1 MNEFE
6 NNNGFHNEN
15 LENNQINEV
24 SSNEAGN
31 SNAYDGG
38 VAVDVTPVEET
49 AVHEQRESHRYSY
62 KEQGTGGRS
71 ERYNNDIDHHRD
83 SYNNSY
89 ADAENTYSNS
99 YNNSYADTENN
110 NSNSYNSSYNEEENR
125 YNNSYSNN
133 YSNNNGNY
141 YSNIPPEPDKRR
153 RQKKNG
159 KGNENRN
166 GMGKKVAKLV
176 ASAAV
181 FGLVAGACFVGVS
194 VAKDKLYPSVADK
207 IETTSGTTS
216 AKSNTSS
223 SGSSSSQNVATV
235 VNEVMPSVV
244 SITSTIQSSSYYGF
258 GTQESEGAGS
268 GFIIAK
274 TKDALMIATNNHVVS
289 DATSLTVGFVD
300 DTTAKATV
308 VGTDSSADLA
318 VISVKLTDI
327 KDSTASKI
335 KVATLGSS
343 DDLKVGEEVV
353 AIGNALGYGQ
363 SVTTG
368 VVSAKNREVSLTDGT
383 MNLLQTDAA
392 INPGNSGG
400 VLINMDGQVV
410 GINNAKLEDTSV
422 EGMGYAIPITTAKT
436 ILTDLMNASS
446 VSTKDAAFLGVVG
459 RDINESYSSA
469 LGIPS
474 GIYVSQ
480 VVSGS
485 PAEKAGISAG
495 DVITKFEGNN
505 VSTMSGLKE
514 KLAIKKANT
523 KVKITFKRSDQS
535 GTYKE
540 KTVTV
545 TLGKKS
551 DFKDVTTDSSNDNS
565 NSDSDSNNNSNNG
578 NSNGNS
584 SNGNSNGNSGNSNG
598 NSGNYGYGYG
608 YGNGNSGNSSDGYTN
623 PYEYFF
629 GNNY

>member
-6 NNNGFHNEN
+6 NGFHNEN
-15 LENNQINEV
+15 LENNRINNQE
-24 SSNEAGN
+24 NN
-31 SNAYDGG
+31 SQQ
-38 VAVDVTPVEET
+38 VAIDVTPIEESVT
-49 AVHEQRESHRYSY
+49 QENTESHRYSY
-62 KEQGTGGRS
+62 REQGTGG
-71 ERYNNDIDHHRD
+71 
-83 SYNNSY
+83 
-89 ADAENTYSNS
+89 
-99 YNNSYADTENN
+99 
-110 NSNSYNSSYNEEENR
+110 SSYQYDNGNNCNDT
-125 YNNSYSNN
+125 YNNSYSSHGWRDESTYNN
-133 YSNNNGNY
+133 ENY
-141 YSNIPPEPDKRR
+141 YGNIPPEPDKRR
-153 RQKKNG
+153 RQRKNG
-159 KGNENRN
+159 SKNNKN
-166 GMGKKVAKLV
+166 GMGKKAAKLV

-194 VAKDKLYPSVADK
+194 VAKDKLYLSTADR

-216 AKSNTSS
+216 AKSETSS
-223 SGSSSSQNVATV
+223 SGSSSSSSNVASV

-244 SITSTIQSSSYYGF
+244 SITSTIQSSNYYGF

-268 GFIIAK
+268 GFIVAK
-274 TKDALMIATNNHVVS
+274 TKDNLMIATNNHVVS

-318 VISVKLTDI
+318 VISVKIKDI

-514 KLAIKKANT
+514 KLALKKANT
-523 KVKITFKRSDQS
+523 KVKITFKRANQS
-535 GTYKE
+535 GTYEE

-551 DFKDVTTDSSNDNS
+551 DFSDVTTDNSSDSSN
-565 NSDSDSNNNSNNG
+565 DSNNNSNNG
-578 NSNGNS
+578 NNNE
-584 SNGNSNGNSGNSNG
+584 NSNGNSGNSNG
-598 NSGNYGYGYG
+598 NSGDYG
-608 YGNGNSGNSSDGYTN
+608 YGNGNFGNDNGNGYIN

>member
-6 NNNGFHNEN
+6 NGFHNEN
-15 LENNQINEV
+15 LENNRINNQE
-24 SSNEAGN
+24 NN
-31 SNAYDGG
+31 SQQ
-38 VAVDVTPVEET
+38 VAIDVTPIEESVT
-49 AVHEQRESHRYSY
+49 QENTESHRYSY
-62 KEQGTGGRS
+62 REQGTGG
-71 ERYNNDIDHHRD
+71 
-83 SYNNSY
+83 
-89 ADAENTYSNS
+89 
-99 YNNSYADTENN
+99 
-110 NSNSYNSSYNEEENR
+110 SSYQYDNGNNCNDT
-125 YNNSYSNN
+125 YNNSYSSHGWRDESTYNN
-133 YSNNNGNY
+133 ENY
-141 YSNIPPEPDKRR
+141 YGNIPPEPDKRR
-153 RQKKNG
+153 RQRKNG
-159 KGNENRN
+159 SKNNKN
-166 GMGKKVAKLV
+166 GMGKKAAKLV

-194 VAKDKLYPSVADK
+194 VAKDKLYPSTADR

-216 AKSNTSS
+216 AKSETSS
-223 SGSSSSQNVATV
+223 SGSSSSSSNVASV

-244 SITSTIQSSSYYGF
+244 SITSTIQSSNYYGF

-268 GFIIAK
+268 GFIVAK
-274 TKDALMIATNNHVVS
+274 TKDNLMIATNNHVVS
-289 DATSLTVGFVD
+289 DATSLTVGFAD

-308 VGTDSSADLA
+308 VGIDSSADLA
-318 VISVKLTDI
+318 VISVKIKDI

-514 KLAIKKANT
+514 KLALKKANT
-523 KVKITFKRSDQS
+523 KVKITFKRANQS
-535 GTYKE
+535 GTYEE

-551 DFKDVTTDSSNDNS
+551 DFSDVTTDNSSDSSN
-565 NSDSDSNNNSNNG
+565 DSNNNSNNG
-578 NSNGNS
+578 NN
-584 SNGNSNGNSGNSNG
+584 NGNSNGNSGNSNG
-598 NSGNYGYGYG
+598 NSGDYG
-608 YGNGNSGNSSDGYTN
+608 YGNGNFGNDNGNGYIN

>member
-6 NNNGFHNEN
+6 NGFHNEN
-15 LENNQINEV
+15 LENNRINNQE
-24 SSNEAGN
+24 NN
-31 SNAYDGG
+31 SQQ
-38 VAVDVTPVEET
+38 VAIDVTPIEESVT
-49 AVHEQRESHRYSY
+49 QENTESHRYSY
-62 KEQGTGGRS
+62 REQGTGGS
-71 ERYNNDIDHHRD
+71 
-83 SYNNSY
+83 SYQYDNG
-89 ADAENTYSNS
+89 
-99 YNNSYADTENN
+99 N
-110 NSNSYNSSYNEEENR
+110 NSNDT
-125 YNNSYSNN
+125 YNNSYSSQGWRDESTYNN
-133 YSNNNGNY
+133 ENY
-141 YSNIPPEPDKRR
+141 YGNIPPEPDKRR
-153 RQKKNG
+153 RQRKNG
-159 KGNENRN
+159 SKNNKN
-166 GMGKKVAKLV
+166 GMGKKAAKLV

-194 VAKDKLYPSVADK
+194 VAKDKLYPSTADR

-216 AKSNTSS
+216 AKSETSS
-223 SGSSSSQNVATV
+223 SGSSSSNSNVASV

-244 SITSTIQSSSYYGF
+244 SITSTIQSSNYYGF

-268 GFIIAK
+268 GFIVAK
-274 TKDALMIATNNHVVS
+274 TKDSLMIATNNHVVS

-318 VISVKLTDI
+318 VISVKIKNI

-514 KLAIKKANT
+514 KLALKKANT
-523 KVKITFKRSDQS
+523 KVKITFKRANQS
-535 GTYKE
+535 GTYEE

-551 DFKDVTTDSSNDNS
+551 DFSDVTTDNSSDSSN
-565 NSDSDSNNNSNNG
+565 DSNNNSNNG
-578 NSNGNS
+578 NN
-584 SNGNSNGNSGNSNG
+584 NGNSNGNSGNSNG
-598 NSGNYGYGYG
+598 NSGDYG
-608 YGNGNSGNSSDGYTN
+608 YGNGNSGNDNGNGYIN

>member
-6 NNNGFHNEN
+6 NGFHNEN
-15 LENNQINEV
+15 LENNRINNQE
-24 SSNEAGN
+24 NN
-31 SNAYDGG
+31 SQQ
-38 VAVDVTPVEET
+38 VAIDVTPIEESVT
-49 AVHEQRESHRYSY
+49 QENTESHRYSY
-62 KEQGTGGRS
+62 REQGTGGS
-71 ERYNNDIDHHRD
+71 
-83 SYNNSY
+83 SYQYDNG
-89 ADAENTYSNS
+89 
-99 YNNSYADTENN
+99 N
-110 NSNSYNSSYNEEENR
+110 NSNDT
-125 YNNSYSNN
+125 YNNSYSSQGWRDESTYNN
-133 YSNNNGNY
+133 ENY
-141 YSNIPPEPDKRR
+141 YGNIPPEPDKRR
-153 RQKKNG
+153 RQRKNG
-159 KGNENRN
+159 SKNNKN
-166 GMGKKVAKLV
+166 GMGKKAAKLV

-194 VAKDKLYPSVADK
+194 VAKDKLYPSTADR

-216 AKSNTSS
+216 AKSETSS
-223 SGSSSSQNVATV
+223 SGSSSSSSNVASV

-244 SITSTIQSSSYYGF
+244 SITSTIQSSNYYGF

-268 GFIIAK
+268 GFIVAK
-274 TKDALMIATNNHVVS
+274 TKDSLMIATNNHVVS

-318 VISVKLTDI
+318 VISVKLSDI

-514 KLAIKKANT
+514 KLALKKANT
-523 KVKITFKRSDQS
+523 KVKITFKRANQS
-535 GTYKE
+535 GTYEE

-551 DFKDVTTDSSNDNS
+551 DFSDVTTDNSSDSSN
-565 NSDSDSNNNSNNG
+565 DSNNNSNNG
-578 NSNGNS
+578 NN
-584 SNGNSNGNSGNSNG
+584 NGNSNGNSGNSNG
-598 NSGNYGYGYG
+598 NSGDYG
-608 YGNGNSGNSSDGYTN
+608 YGNGNFGNDNGNGYIN

>member
-6 NNNGFHNEN
+6 NGFHNEN
-15 LENNQINEV
+15 LENNRINNQE
-24 SSNEAGN
+24 NN
-31 SNAYDGG
+31 SQQ
-38 VAVDVTPVEET
+38 VAIDVTPIEESVT
-49 AVHEQRESHRYSY
+49 QENTESHRYSY
-62 KEQGTGGRS
+62 REQGTGG
-71 ERYNNDIDHHRD
+71 
-83 SYNNSY
+83 
-89 ADAENTYSNS
+89 
-99 YNNSYADTENN
+99 
-110 NSNSYNSSYNEEENR
+110 SSYQYDNGNNCNDT
-125 YNNSYSNN
+125 YNNSYSSHGWRDESTYNN
-133 YSNNNGNY
+133 ENY
-141 YSNIPPEPDKRR
+141 YGNIPPEPDKRR
-153 RQKKNG
+153 RQRKNG
-159 KGNENRN
+159 SKNNKN
-166 GMGKKVAKLV
+166 GMGKKAAKLV

-194 VAKDKLYPSVADK
+194 VAKDKLYPSTADR

-216 AKSNTSS
+216 AKSETSS
-223 SGSSSSQNVATV
+223 SGSSSSSSNVASV

-244 SITSTIQSSSYYGF
+244 SITSTIQSSNYYGF

-268 GFIIAK
+268 GFIVAK
-274 TKDALMIATNNHVVS
+274 TKDNLMIATNNHVVS

-318 VISVKLTDI
+318 VISVKIKDI

-400 VLINMDGQVV
+400 VLINTDGQVV

-436 ILTDLMNASS
+436 ILTDLMNAGS

-495 DVITKFEGNN
+495 DVIVKFEGNN

-523 KVKITFKRSDQS
+523 KVKITFKRANQS
-535 GTYKE
+535 GTYEE

-551 DFKDVTTDSSNDNS
+551 DFKNVTTDNS
-565 NSDSDSNNNSNNG
+565 SDSSESDDSSNNG

-584 SNGNSNGNSGNSNG
+584 NNGNNNGNSGNSNG
-598 NSGNYGYGYG
+598 NSGNGGYGYDN
-608 YGNGNSGNSSDGYTN
+608 GNGGNSSDGYMN
-623 PYEYFF
+623 PYDYFF

>member
-6 NNNGFHNEN
+6 NGFHNEN
-15 LENNQINEV
+15 LENNRINNQE
-24 SSNEAGN
+24 NN
-31 SNAYDGG
+31 SQQ
-38 VAVDVTPVEET
+38 VAIDVTPIEESVT
-49 AVHEQRESHRYSY
+49 QENTESHRYSY
-62 KEQGTGGRS
+62 REQGTGGS
-71 ERYNNDIDHHRD
+71 
-83 SYNNSY
+83 SYQYDNG
-89 ADAENTYSNS
+89 
-99 YNNSYADTENN
+99 N
-110 NSNSYNSSYNEEENR
+110 NSNDT
-125 YNNSYSNN
+125 YNNSYSSQGWRDESTYNN
-133 YSNNNGNY
+133 ENY
-141 YSNIPPEPDKRR
+141 YGNIPPEPDKRR
-153 RQKKNG
+153 RQRKNG
-159 KGNENRN
+159 SKNNKN
-166 GMGKKVAKLV
+166 GMGKKAAKLV

-194 VAKDKLYPSVADK
+194 VAKDKLYPSTADR

-216 AKSNTSS
+216 AKSETSS
-223 SGSSSSQNVATV
+223 SGSSSSNSNVASV

-244 SITSTIQSSSYYGF
+244 SITSTIQSSNYYGF

-268 GFIIAK
+268 GFIVAK
-274 TKDALMIATNNHVVS
+274 TKDSLMIATNNHVVS

-318 VISVKLTDI
+318 VISVKIKDI

-514 KLAIKKANT
+514 KLALKKANT
-523 KVKITFKRSDQS
+523 KVKITFKRANQS
-535 GTYKE
+535 GTYEE

-551 DFKDVTTDSSNDNS
+551 DFSDVTTDNSSDSSN
-565 NSDSDSNNNSNNG
+565 DSNNNSNNG
-578 NSNGNS
+578 NN
-584 SNGNSNGNSGNSNG
+584 NGNSNGNSGNSNG
-598 NSGNYGYGYG
+598 NSGDYD
-608 YGNGNSGNSSDGYTN
+608 YGNGNSGNDNGNGYIN

>member
-6 NNNGFHNEN
+6 NGFHNEN
-15 LENNQINEV
+15 LENNRINNQE
-24 SSNEAGN
+24 NN
-31 SNAYDGG
+31 SQQ
-38 VAVDVTPVEET
+38 VAIDVTPIEESVT
-49 AVHEQRESHRYSY
+49 QENTESHRYSY
-62 KEQGTGGRS
+62 REQGTGGS
-71 ERYNNDIDHHRD
+71 
-83 SYNNSY
+83 SYQYDNG
-89 ADAENTYSNS
+89 
-99 YNNSYADTENN
+99 N
-110 NSNSYNSSYNEEENR
+110 NSNDT
-125 YNNSYSNN
+125 YNNSYSSHGWRDESTYNN
-133 YSNNNGNY
+133 ENY
-141 YSNIPPEPDKRR
+141 YGNIPPEPDKRR
-153 RQKKNG
+153 RQRKNG
-159 KGNENRN
+159 SKNNKN

-194 VAKDKLYPSVADK
+194 VAKDTLYPSTADR

-216 AKSNTSS
+216 AKSETSS
-223 SGSSSSQNVATV
+223 SGSSSSSSNVASV

-244 SITSTIQSSSYYGF
+244 SITSTIQSSNYYGF

-268 GFIIAK
+268 GFIVAK
-274 TKDALMIATNNHVVS
+274 TKDNLMIATNNHVVS
-289 DATSLTVGFVD
+289 DATSLTVGFAD

-318 VISVKLTDI
+318 VISVKIKDI

-514 KLAIKKANT
+514 KLALKKANT
-523 KVKITFKRSDQS
+523 KVKITFKRANQS
-535 GTYKE
+535 GTYEE

-551 DFKDVTTDSSNDNS
+551 DFSDVTTDNSSDSSN
-565 NSDSDSNNNSNNG
+565 DSNNNSNNG
-578 NSNGNS
+578 NN
-584 SNGNSNGNSGNSNG
+584 NGNSNGNSGNSNG
-598 NSGNYGYGYG
+598 NSGDYG
-608 YGNGNSGNSSDGYTN
+608 YGNGNFGNDNGNGYIN

>member
-6 NNNGFHNEN
+6 NGFHNEN
-15 LENNQINEV
+15 LENNRINNQE
-24 SSNEAGN
+24 NN
-31 SNAYDGG
+31 SQQ
-38 VAVDVTPVEET
+38 VAIDVTPIEESVT
-49 AVHEQRESHRYSY
+49 QENTESHRYSY
-62 KEQGTGGRS
+62 REQGTGGS
-71 ERYNNDIDHHRD
+71 
-83 SYNNSY
+83 SYQYDNG
-89 ADAENTYSNS
+89 
-99 YNNSYADTENN
+99 N
-110 NSNSYNSSYNEEENR
+110 NSNDT
-125 YNNSYSNN
+125 YNNSYSSHGWRDESTYNN
-133 YSNNNGNY
+133 ENY
-141 YSNIPPEPDKRR
+141 YGNIPPEPDKRR
-153 RQKKNG
+153 RQRKNG
-159 KGNENRN
+159 SKNNKN
-166 GMGKKVAKLV
+166 GMGKKAAKLV

-194 VAKDKLYPSVADK
+194 VAKDKLYPSTADR

-216 AKSNTSS
+216 AKSETSS
-223 SGSSSSQNVATV
+223 SGSSSSSSNVASV

-244 SITSTIQSSSYYGF
+244 SITSTIQSSNYYGF

-268 GFIIAK
+268 GFIVAK
-274 TKDALMIATNNHVVS
+274 TKDNLMIATNNHVVS

-318 VISVKLTDI
+318 VISVKLSDI

-368 VVSAKNREVSLTDGT
+368 VVSAKNREISLTDGT

-514 KLAIKKANT
+514 KLALKKANT
-523 KVKITFKRSDQS
+523 KVKITFKRANQS
-535 GTYKE
+535 GTYEE

-551 DFKDVTTDSSNDNS
+551 DFSDVTTDNSSDSSND
-565 NSDSDSNNNSNNG
+565 SNNG
-578 NSNGNS
+578 NN
-584 SNGNSNGNSGNSNG
+584 NGNSNGNSGNSNG
-598 NSGNYGYGYG
+598 NSGDYG
-608 YGNGNSGNSSDGYTN
+608 YGNGNSGNDNGNGYIN

>member
-6 NNNGFHNEN
+6 NGFHNEN
-15 LENNQINEV
+15 LENNRINNQE
-24 SSNEAGN
+24 NN
-31 SNAYDGG
+31 SQQ
-38 VAVDVTPVEET
+38 VAIDVTPIEESVT
-49 AVHEQRESHRYSY
+49 QENTESHRYSY
-62 KEQGTGGRS
+62 REQGTGG
-71 ERYNNDIDHHRD
+71 
-83 SYNNSY
+83 
-89 ADAENTYSNS
+89 
-99 YNNSYADTENN
+99 
-110 NSNSYNSSYNEEENR
+110 SSYQYDNGNNCNDT
-125 YNNSYSNN
+125 YNNSYSSHGWRDESTYNN
-133 YSNNNGNY
+133 ENY
-141 YSNIPPEPDKRR
+141 YGNIPPEPDKRR
-153 RQKKNG
+153 RQRKNG
-159 KGNENRN
+159 SKNNKN
-166 GMGKKVAKLV
+166 GMGKKAAKLV

-194 VAKDKLYPSVADK
+194 VAKDKLYPSTADR

-216 AKSNTSS
+216 AKSETSS
-223 SGSSSSQNVATV
+223 SGSSSSSSNVASV

-244 SITSTIQSSSYYGF
+244 SITSTIQSSNYYGF

-268 GFIIAK
+268 GFIVAK
-274 TKDALMIATNNHVVS
+274 TKDNLMIATNNHVVS

-318 VISVKLTDI
+318 VISVKIKDI

-436 ILTDLMNASS
+436 ILTDLMNANS

-514 KLAIKKANT
+514 KLALKKANT
-523 KVKITFKRSDQS
+523 KVKITFKRANQS
-535 GTYKE
+535 GTYEE

-551 DFKDVTTDSSNDNS
+551 DFSDVTTDNSSDSSN
-565 NSDSDSNNNSNNG
+565 DSNNNSNNG
-578 NSNGNS
+578 NN
-584 SNGNSNGNSGNSNG
+584 NGNSNGNSGNSNG
-598 NSGNYGYGYG
+598 NSGDYG
-608 YGNGNSGNSSDGYTN
+608 YGNGNGYIN

>member
-6 NNNGFHNEN
+6 NGFHNEN
-15 LENNQINEV
+15 LENNRINNQE
-24 SSNEAGN
+24 NN
-31 SNAYDGG
+31 SQQ
-38 VAVDVTPVEET
+38 VAIDVTPIEESVT
-49 AVHEQRESHRYSY
+49 QENTESHRYSY
-62 KEQGTGGRS
+62 REQGTGGS
-71 ERYNNDIDHHRD
+71 
-83 SYNNSY
+83 SYQYDNG
-89 ADAENTYSNS
+89 
-99 YNNSYADTENN
+99 N
-110 NSNSYNSSYNEEENR
+110 NSNDT
-125 YNNSYSNN
+125 YNNSYSSQGWRDESTYNN
-133 YSNNNGNY
+133 ENY
-141 YSNIPPEPDKRR
+141 YGNIPPEPDKRR
-153 RQKKNG
+153 RQRKNG
-159 KGNENRN
+159 SKNNKN
-166 GMGKKVAKLV
+166 GMGKKAAKLV

-181 FGLVAGACFVGVS
+181 FGLIAGACFVGVS
-194 VAKDKLYPSVADK
+194 VAKDKLYPSTADR

-216 AKSNTSS
+216 AKSETSS
-223 SGSSSSQNVATV
+223 SGSSSSNSNVASV

-244 SITSTIQSSSYYGF
+244 SITSTIQSSNYYGF

-268 GFIIAK
+268 GFIVAK
-274 TKDALMIATNNHVVS
+274 TKDSLMIATNNHVVS

-318 VISVKLTDI
+318 VISVKIKDI

-436 ILTDLMNASS
+436 ILTDLMNANS

-514 KLAIKKANT
+514 KLALKKANT
-523 KVKITFKRSDQS
+523 KVKITFKRANQS
-535 GTYKE
+535 GTYEE

-551 DFKDVTTDSSNDNS
+551 DFSDVTTDNSSDSSN
-565 NSDSDSNNNSNNG
+565 DSNNNSNNG
-578 NSNGNS
+578 NN
-584 SNGNSNGNSGNSNG
+584 NGNSNGNSGNSNG
-598 NSGNYGYGYG
+598 NSGDYG
-608 YGNGNSGNSSDGYTN
+608 YGNGNFGNDNGNGYIN

>member
-6 NNNGFHNEN
+6 NGFHNEN
-15 LENNQINEV
+15 LENNRINNQE
-24 SSNEAGN
+24 NN
-31 SNAYDGG
+31 SQQ
-38 VAVDVTPVEET
+38 VAIDVTPIEESVT
-49 AVHEQRESHRYSY
+49 QENTESHRYSY
-62 KEQGTGGRS
+62 REQGTGG
-71 ERYNNDIDHHRD
+71 
-83 SYNNSY
+83 
-89 ADAENTYSNS
+89 
-99 YNNSYADTENN
+99 
-110 NSNSYNSSYNEEENR
+110 SSYQYDNGNNCNDT
-125 YNNSYSNN
+125 YNNSYSSHGWRDESTYNN
-133 YSNNNGNY
+133 ENY
-141 YSNIPPEPDKRR
+141 YGNIPPEPDKRR
-153 RQKKNG
+153 RQRKNG
-159 KGNENRN
+159 SKNNKN
-166 GMGKKVAKLV
+166 GMGKKAAKLV

-194 VAKDKLYPSVADK
+194 VAKDKLYPSTADR

-216 AKSNTSS
+216 AKSETSS
-223 SGSSSSQNVATV
+223 SGSSSSSSNVASV

-244 SITSTIQSSSYYGF
+244 SITSTIQSSNYYGF

-268 GFIIAK
+268 GFIVAK
-274 TKDALMIATNNHVVS
+274 TKDNLMIATNNHVVS
-289 DATSLTVGFVD
+289 DATSLTVGFAD

-318 VISVKLTDI
+318 VISVKTKDI

-514 KLAIKKANT
+514 KLALKKANT
-523 KVKITFKRSDQS
+523 KVKITFKRANQS
-535 GTYKE
+535 GTYEE

-551 DFKDVTTDSSNDNS
+551 DFSDVTTDNSSDSSN
-565 NSDSDSNNNSNNG
+565 DSNNNSNNG
-578 NSNGNS
+578 NN
-584 SNGNSNGNSGNSNG
+584 NGNSNGNSGNSNG
-598 NSGNYGYGYG
+598 NSGDYG
-608 YGNGNSGNSSDGYTN
+608 YGNGNFGNDNGNGYIN

>member
-6 NNNGFHNEN
+6 NGFHNEN
-15 LENNQINEV
+15 LENNRINNQE
-24 SSNEAGN
+24 NN
-31 SNAYDGG
+31 SQQ
-38 VAVDVTPVEET
+38 VAIDVTPIEESVT
-49 AVHEQRESHRYSY
+49 QENTESHRYSY
-62 KEQGTGGRS
+62 REQGTGG
-71 ERYNNDIDHHRD
+71 
-83 SYNNSY
+83 
-89 ADAENTYSNS
+89 
-99 YNNSYADTENN
+99 
-110 NSNSYNSSYNEEENR
+110 SSYQYDNGNNCNDT
-125 YNNSYSNN
+125 YNNSYSSHGWRDESTYNN
-133 YSNNNGNY
+133 ENY
-141 YSNIPPEPDKRR
+141 YGNIPPEPDKRR
-153 RQKKNG
+153 RQRKNG
-159 KGNENRN
+159 SKNNKN
-166 GMGKKVAKLV
+166 GMGKKAAKLV

-194 VAKDKLYPSVADK
+194 VAKDKLYPSTADR

-216 AKSNTSS
+216 AKSETSS
-223 SGSSSSQNVATV
+223 SGSSSSSSNVASV

-244 SITSTIQSSSYYGF
+244 SITSTIQSSNYYGF

-268 GFIIAK
+268 GFIVAK
-274 TKDALMIATNNHVVS
+274 TKDNLMIATNNHVVS

-318 VISVKLTDI
+318 VISVKIKDI

-436 ILTDLMNASS
+436 ILTDLMNANS

-514 KLAIKKANT
+514 KLALKKANT
-523 KVKITFKRSDQS
+523 KVKITFKRANQN
-535 GTYKE
+535 GTYEE

-551 DFKDVTTDSSNDNS
+551 DFSDVTTDNSSDSSN
-565 NSDSDSNNNSNNG
+565 DSNNNSNNG
-578 NSNGNS
+578 NN
-584 SNGNSNGNSGNSNG
+584 NGNSNGNSGNSNG
-598 NSGNYGYGYG
+598 NSGDYG
-608 YGNGNSGNSSDGYTN
+608 YGNGNFGNDNGNGYIN

>member
-6 NNNGFHNEN
+6 NGFHNEN
-15 LENNQINEV
+15 LENNRINNQE
-24 SSNEAGN
+24 NN
-31 SNAYDGG
+31 SQQ
-38 VAVDVTPVEET
+38 VAIDVTPIEESVT
-49 AVHEQRESHRYSY
+49 QENTESHRYSY
-62 KEQGTGGRS
+62 REQGTGGS
-71 ERYNNDIDHHRD
+71 
-83 SYNNSY
+83 SYQYDNG
-89 ADAENTYSNS
+89 
-99 YNNSYADTENN
+99 N
-110 NSNSYNSSYNEEENR
+110 NSNDT
-125 YNNSYSNN
+125 YNNSYSSHGWRDESTYNN
-133 YSNNNGNY
+133 ENY
-141 YSNIPPEPDKRR
+141 YGNIPPEPDKRR
-153 RQKKNG
+153 RQRKNG
-159 KGNENRN
+159 SKNNKN
-166 GMGKKVAKLV
+166 GMGKKAAKLV

-194 VAKDKLYPSVADK
+194 VAKDKLYPSTADR

-216 AKSNTSS
+216 AKSETSS
-223 SGSSSSQNVATV
+223 SGSSSSSSNVASV

-244 SITSTIQSSSYYGF
+244 SITSTIQSSNYYGF

-268 GFIIAK
+268 GFIVAK
-274 TKDALMIATNNHVVS
+274 TKDNLMIATNNHVVS
-289 DATSLTVGFVD
+289 DATSLTVGFAD

-318 VISVKLTDI
+318 VISVKIKDI

-335 KVATLGSS
+335 KVAILGSS

-514 KLAIKKANT
+514 KLALKKANT
-523 KVKITFKRSDQS
+523 KVKITFKRANQS
-535 GTYKE
+535 GTYEE

-551 DFKDVTTDSSNDNS
+551 DFSDVTTDNSSDSSN
-565 NSDSDSNNNSNNG
+565 DSNNNSNNG
-578 NSNGNS
+578 NN
-584 SNGNSNGNSGNSNG
+584 NGNSNGNSGNSNG
-598 NSGNYGYGYG
+598 NSGDYG
-608 YGNGNSGNSSDGYTN
+608 YGNGNSGNDNGNGYIN

>member
-15 LENNQINEV
+15 VENNPINEV
-24 SSNEAGN
+24 NSNEEY
-31 SNAYDGG
+31 SNGELT
-38 VAVDVTPVEET
+38 VDVTPTEET
-49 AVHEQRESHRYSY
+49 AVHEQAESHRYSY
-62 KEQGTGGRS
+62 KEQGTGGNS
-71 ERYNNDIDHHRD
+71 GRYDYGNDSHYGNSYSD
-83 SYNNSY
+83 SYNDNYS
-89 ADAENTYSNS
+89 NTY
-99 YNNSYADTENN
+99 NN
-110 NSNSYNSSYNEEENR
+110 NS
-125 YNNSYSNN
+125 
-133 YSNNNGNY
+133 NY

-153 RQKKNG
+153 RKRKNDDNNKTESG
-159 KGNENRN
+159 I
-166 GMGKKVAKLV
+166 GKKIAKLV

-181 FGLVAGACFVGVS
+181 FGLVAGTCFVGVS
-194 VAKDKLYPSVADK
+194 VVKDKFYPSAADK

-216 AKSNTSS
+216 SKKETS
-223 SGSSSSQNVATV
+223 SGSSSNSQNVSSV

-244 SITSTIQSSSYYGF
+244 SITSTIQSSNYYGF

-274 TKDALMIATNNHVVS
+274 TKDSLMIATNNHVVS

-318 VISVKLTDI
+318 VISVKIKDI

-368 VVSAKNREVSLTDGT
+368 VVSAKNREVSLTDGA

-400 VLINMDGQVV
+400 VLINTDGQVV

-436 ILTDLMNASS
+436 ILTDLMNAGS

-495 DVITKFEGNN
+495 DVIVKFEGNN

-523 KVKITFKRSDQS
+523 KVKITFKRANQS
-535 GTYKE
+535 GTYEE

-551 DFKDVTTDSSNDNS
+551 DFKNVTTDNS
-565 NSDSDSNNNSNNG
+565 SDSSESDDSSNNG

-584 SNGNSNGNSGNSNG
+584 NNGNNNGNSGNSNG
-598 NSGNYGYGYG
+598 NSGNGGYGYDN
-608 YGNGNSGNSSDGYTN
+608 GNGGNSSDGYMN
-623 PYEYFF
+623 PYDYFF

>member
-6 NNNGFHNEN
+6 NGFHNEN
-15 LENNQINEV
+15 LENNRINNQE
-24 SSNEAGN
+24 NN
-31 SNAYDGG
+31 SQQ
-38 VAVDVTPVEET
+38 VAIDVTPIEESVT
-49 AVHEQRESHRYSY
+49 QENTESHRYSY
-62 KEQGTGGRS
+62 REQGTGGS
-71 ERYNNDIDHHRD
+71 
-83 SYNNSY
+83 SYQYDNG
-89 ADAENTYSNS
+89 
-99 YNNSYADTENN
+99 N
-110 NSNSYNSSYNEEENR
+110 NSNDT
-125 YNNSYSNN
+125 YNNSYSSHGWRDESTYNN
-133 YSNNNGNY
+133 ENY
-141 YSNIPPEPDKRR
+141 YGNIPPEPDKRR
-153 RQKKNG
+153 RQRKNG
-159 KGNENRN
+159 SKNNKN
-166 GMGKKVAKLV
+166 GMGKKAAKLV

-194 VAKDKLYPSVADK
+194 VAKDKLYPSTADR

-216 AKSNTSS
+216 AKSETSS
-223 SGSSSSQNVATV
+223 SGSSSSSSNVASV

-244 SITSTIQSSSYYGF
+244 SITSTIQSSNYYGF

-268 GFIIAK
+268 GFIVAK
-274 TKDALMIATNNHVVS
+274 TKDNLMIATNNHVVS

-318 VISVKLTDI
+318 VISVKIKDI

-436 ILTDLMNASS
+436 ILTDLMNANN

-514 KLAIKKANT
+514 KLALKKANT
-523 KVKITFKRSDQS
+523 KVKITFKRANQS
-535 GTYKE
+535 GTYEE

-551 DFKDVTTDSSNDNS
+551 DFSDVTTDNSSDSSN
-565 NSDSDSNNNSNNG
+565 DSNNNSNNG
-578 NSNGNS
+578 NN
-584 SNGNSNGNSGNSNG
+584 NGNSNGNSGNSNG
-598 NSGNYGYGYG
+598 NSGDYG
-608 YGNGNSGNSSDGYTN
+608 YGNGNFGNDNGNGYIN

>member
-6 NNNGFHNEN
+6 NGFHNEN
-15 LENNQINEV
+15 LENNRINNQE
-24 SSNEAGN
+24 NN
-31 SNAYDGG
+31 SQQ
-38 VAVDVTPVEET
+38 VAIDVTPIEESVT
-49 AVHEQRESHRYSY
+49 QENTESHRYSY
-62 KEQGTGGRS
+62 REQGTGG
-71 ERYNNDIDHHRD
+71 
-83 SYNNSY
+83 
-89 ADAENTYSNS
+89 
-99 YNNSYADTENN
+99 
-110 NSNSYNSSYNEEENR
+110 SSYQYDNGNNCNDT
-125 YNNSYSNN
+125 YNNSYSSHGWRDESTYNN
-133 YSNNNGNY
+133 ENY
-141 YSNIPPEPDKRR
+141 YGNIPPEPDKRR
-153 RQKKNG
+153 RQRKNG
-159 KGNENRN
+159 SKNNKN
-166 GMGKKVAKLV
+166 GMGKKAAKLV

-194 VAKDKLYPSVADK
+194 VAKDKLYPSTADR
-207 IETTSGTTS
+207 IETTSVTTS
-216 AKSNTSS
+216 AKSETSS
-223 SGSSSSQNVATV
+223 SGSSSSSSNVASV

-244 SITSTIQSSSYYGF
+244 SITSTIQSSNYYGF

-268 GFIIAK
+268 GFIVAK
-274 TKDALMIATNNHVVS
+274 TKDNLMIATNNHVVS

-318 VISVKLTDI
+318 VISVKIKDI

-436 ILTDLMNASS
+436 ILTDLMNANS

-514 KLAIKKANT
+514 KLALKKANT
-523 KVKITFKRSDQS
+523 KVKITFKRANQS
-535 GTYKE
+535 GTYEE

-551 DFKDVTTDSSNDNS
+551 DFSDVTTDNSSDSSN
-565 NSDSDSNNNSNNG
+565 DSNNNSNNG
-578 NSNGNS
+578 NN
-584 SNGNSNGNSGNSNG
+584 NGNSNGNSGNSNG
-598 NSGNYGYGYG
+598 NSGDYG
-608 YGNGNSGNSSDGYTN
+608 YGNGNFGNDNGNGYIN

>member
-6 NNNGFHNEN
+6 NGFHNEN
-15 LENNQINEV
+15 LENNRINNQE
-24 SSNEAGN
+24 NN
-31 SNAYDGG
+31 SQQ
-38 VAVDVTPVEET
+38 VAIDVTPIEESVT
-49 AVHEQRESHRYSY
+49 QENTESHRYSY
-62 KEQGTGGRS
+62 REQGTGGS
-71 ERYNNDIDHHRD
+71 
-83 SYNNSY
+83 SYQYDNG
-89 ADAENTYSNS
+89 
-99 YNNSYADTENN
+99 N
-110 NSNSYNSSYNEEENR
+110 NSNDT
-125 YNNSYSNN
+125 YNNSYSSHGWRDESTYNN
-133 YSNNNGNY
+133 ENY
-141 YSNIPPEPDKRR
+141 YGNIPPEPDKRR
-153 RQKKNG
+153 RQRKNG
-159 KGNENRN
+159 SKNNKN
-166 GMGKKVAKLV
+166 GMGKKAAKLV

-194 VAKDKLYPSVADK
+194 VAKDKLYPSTADR

-216 AKSNTSS
+216 AKSETSS
-223 SGSSSSQNVATV
+223 SGSSSSSSNVASV

-244 SITSTIQSSSYYGF
+244 SITSTIQSSNYYGF

-268 GFIIAK
+268 GFIVAK
-274 TKDALMIATNNHVVS
+274 TKDNLMIATNNHVVS
-289 DATSLTVGFVD
+289 DATSLTVGFAD

-318 VISVKLTDI
+318 VISVKLSDI

-368 VVSAKNREVSLTDGT
+368 VVSAKNREISLTDGT

-514 KLAIKKANT
+514 KLALKKANT
-523 KVKITFKRSDQS
+523 KVKITFKRANQS

-540 KTVTV
+540 KIVTV

-551 DFKDVTTDSSNDNS
+551 DFSDVTTDNSSDSSND
-565 NSDSDSNNNSNNG
+565 SNNG
-578 NSNGNS
+578 NN
-584 SNGNSNGNSGNSNG
+584 NGNSNGNSGNSNG
-598 NSGNYGYGYG
+598 NSGDYG
-608 YGNGNSGNSSDGYTN
+608 YGNGNSGNDNGNGYIN

>member
-6 NNNGFHNEN
+6 NGFHNEN
-15 LENNQINEV
+15 LENNRINNQE
-24 SSNEAGN
+24 NN
-31 SNAYDGG
+31 SQQ
-38 VAVDVTPVEET
+38 VAIDVTPIEESVT
-49 AVHEQRESHRYSY
+49 QENTESHRYSY
-62 KEQGTGGRS
+62 REQGTGGS
-71 ERYNNDIDHHRD
+71 
-83 SYNNSY
+83 SYQYDNG
-89 ADAENTYSNS
+89 
-99 YNNSYADTENN
+99 N
-110 NSNSYNSSYNEEENR
+110 NSNDT
-125 YNNSYSNN
+125 YNNSYSSHGWRDESTYNN
-133 YSNNNGNY
+133 ENY
-141 YSNIPPEPDKRR
+141 YGNIPPEPDKRR
-153 RQKKNG
+153 RQRKNG
-159 KGNENRN
+159 SKNNKN
-166 GMGKKVAKLV
+166 GMGKKAAKLV

-194 VAKDKLYPSVADK
+194 VAKDKLYPSTADR

-216 AKSNTSS
+216 AKSETSS
-223 SGSSSSQNVATV
+223 SGSSSSSSNVASV

-244 SITSTIQSSSYYGF
+244 SITSTIQSSNYYGF

-268 GFIIAK
+268 GFIVAK
-274 TKDALMIATNNHVVS
+274 TKDNLMIATNNHVVS

-318 VISVKLTDI
+318 VISVKIKDI

-368 VVSAKNREVSLTDGT
+368 VVSAKNREISLTDGT

-514 KLAIKKANT
+514 KLALKKANT
-523 KVKITFKRSDQS
+523 KVKITFKRANQS
-535 GTYKE
+535 GTYEE

-551 DFKDVTTDSSNDNS
+551 DFSDVTTDNSSDSSN
-565 NSDSDSNNNSNNG
+565 DSNNNSNNG
-578 NSNGNS
+578 NN
-584 SNGNSNGNSGNSNG
+584 NGNSNGNSGNSNG
-598 NSGNYGYGYG
+598 NSGDYG
-608 YGNGNSGNSSDGYTN
+608 YGNGNFGNDNGNGYIN

>member
-6 NNNGFHNEN
+6 NGFHNEN
-15 LENNQINEV
+15 LENNRINNQE
-24 SSNEAGN
+24 NN
-31 SNAYDGG
+31 SQQ
-38 VAVDVTPVEET
+38 VAIDVTPIEESVT
-49 AVHEQRESHRYSY
+49 QENTESHRYSY
-62 KEQGTGGRS
+62 REQGTGGS
-71 ERYNNDIDHHRD
+71 
-83 SYNNSY
+83 SYQYDNG
-89 ADAENTYSNS
+89 
-99 YNNSYADTENN
+99 N
-110 NSNSYNSSYNEEENR
+110 NSNDT
-125 YNNSYSNN
+125 YNNSYSSHGWRDESTYNN
-133 YSNNNGNY
+133 ENY
-141 YSNIPPEPDKRR
+141 YGNIPPEPDKRR
-153 RQKKNG
+153 RQRKNG
-159 KGNENRN
+159 SKNNKN
-166 GMGKKVAKLV
+166 GMDKKAAKLV

-194 VAKDKLYPSVADK
+194 VAKDKLYPSTADR

-216 AKSNTSS
+216 AKSETSS
-223 SGSSSSQNVATV
+223 SGSSSSSSNVASV

-244 SITSTIQSSSYYGF
+244 SITSTIQSSNYYGF

-268 GFIIAK
+268 GFIVAK
-274 TKDALMIATNNHVVS
+274 TKDNLMIATNNHVVS
-289 DATSLTVGFVD
+289 DATSLTVGFAD

-318 VISVKLTDI
+318 VISVKIKDI

-514 KLAIKKANT
+514 KLALKKANT
-523 KVKITFKRSDQS
+523 KVKITFKRANQS
-535 GTYKE
+535 GTYEE

-551 DFKDVTTDSSNDNS
+551 DFSDVTTDNSSDSSN
-565 NSDSDSNNNSNNG
+565 DSNNNSNNG
-578 NSNGNS
+578 NN
-584 SNGNSNGNSGNSNG
+584 NGNSNGNSGNSNG
-598 NSGNYGYGYG
+598 NSGDYG
-608 YGNGNSGNSSDGYTN
+608 YGNGNFGNDNGNGYIN

>member
-15 LENNQINEV
+15 VENNPINEV
-24 SSNEAGN
+24 NSNEEY
-31 SNAYDGG
+31 SNGG
-38 VAVDVTPVEET
+38 YNNGGLTVDVTPTEET
-49 AVHEQRESHRYSY
+49 AVHEQAESHRYSY
-62 KEQGTGGRS
+62 KEQETSGNSGRYDYGNDS
-71 ERYNNDIDHHRD
+71 HYGNSYSDSYNDNYSNTYNND
-83 SYNNSY
+83 S
-89 ADAENTYSNS
+89 
-99 YNNSYADTENN
+99 
-110 NSNSYNSSYNEEENR
+110 
-125 YNNSYSNN
+125 
-133 YSNNNGNY
+133 NY

-153 RQKKNG
+153 RKRKNDDNNKNG
-159 KGNENRN
+159 SGI
-166 GMGKKVAKLV
+166 GKKIAKLV
-176 ASAAV
+176 ASAAI
-181 FGLVAGACFVGVS
+181 FGLVAGTCFVGVS
-194 VAKDKLYPSVADK
+194 VVKDKFYPSTADK
-207 IETTSGTTS
+207 IGTTSGTTS
-216 AKSNTSS
+216 SKKETS
-223 SGSSSSQNVATV
+223 SGSSSNSQNVASV

-244 SITSTIQSSSYYGF
+244 SITSTIQSSNYYGF

-274 TKDALMIATNNHVVS
+274 TKDSLMIATNNHVVS

-318 VISVKLTDI
+318 VISVKIKDI

-436 ILTDLMNASS
+436 ILTDLMNAGS

-495 DVITKFEGNN
+495 DVIVKFEGNN

-523 KVKITFKRSDQS
+523 KVKLTFKRANQR
-535 GTYKE
+535 GTYEE

-551 DFKDVTTDSSNDNS
+551 DFKNVTTDNS
-565 NSDSDSNNNSNNG
+565 SDSSESDDSSNNG

-584 SNGNSNGNSGNSNG
+584 NNGNNNGNSGNSNG
-598 NSGNYGYGYG
+598 NSGNGGYGYDN
-608 YGNGNSGNSSDGYTN
+608 GNGGNSSDGYMN
-623 PYEYFF
+623 PYDYFF

>member
-6 NNNGFHNEN
+6 NGFHNEN
-15 LENNQINEV
+15 LENNRINNQE
-24 SSNEAGN
+24 NN
-31 SNAYDGG
+31 SQQ
-38 VAVDVTPVEET
+38 VAIDVTPIEESVT
-49 AVHEQRESHRYSY
+49 QENTESHRYSY
-62 KEQGTGGRS
+62 REQGTGGS
-71 ERYNNDIDHHRD
+71 
-83 SYNNSY
+83 SYQYDNG
-89 ADAENTYSNS
+89 
-99 YNNSYADTENN
+99 N
-110 NSNSYNSSYNEEENR
+110 NSNDT
-125 YNNSYSNN
+125 YNNSYSSHGWRDESTYNN
-133 YSNNNGNY
+133 ENY
-141 YSNIPPEPDKRR
+141 YGNIPPEPDKRR
-153 RQKKNG
+153 RQRKNG
-159 KGNENRN
+159 SKNNKN
-166 GMGKKVAKLV
+166 GMGKKAAKLV

-194 VAKDKLYPSVADK
+194 VAKDKLYPSTADR

-216 AKSNTSS
+216 AKSETSS
-223 SGSSSSQNVATV
+223 SGSSSSSSNVASV

-244 SITSTIQSSSYYGF
+244 SITSTIQSSNYYGF

-268 GFIIAK
+268 GFIVAK
-274 TKDALMIATNNHVVS
+274 TKDNLMIATNNHVVS
-289 DATSLTVGFVD
+289 DATSLTVGFAD

-318 VISVKLTDI
+318 VISVKIKDI

-514 KLAIKKANT
+514 KLALKKANT
-523 KVKITFKRSDQS
+523 KVKITFKRANQS
-535 GTYKE
+535 GIYEE

-551 DFKDVTTDSSNDNS
+551 DFSDVTTDNSSDSSN
-565 NSDSDSNNNSNNG
+565 DSNNNSNNG
-578 NSNGNS
+578 NN
-584 SNGNSNGNSGNSNG
+584 NGNSNGNSGNSNG
-598 NSGNYGYGYG
+598 NSGDYG
-608 YGNGNSGNSSDGYTN
+608 YGNGNFGNDNGNGYIN

>member
-6 NNNGFHNEN
+6 NGFHNEN
-15 LENNQINEV
+15 LENNRINNQE
-24 SSNEAGN
+24 NN
-31 SNAYDGG
+31 SQQ
-38 VAVDVTPVEET
+38 VAIDVTPIEESVT
-49 AVHEQRESHRYSY
+49 QENTESHRYSY
-62 KEQGTGGRS
+62 REQGTGG
-71 ERYNNDIDHHRD
+71 
-83 SYNNSY
+83 
-89 ADAENTYSNS
+89 
-99 YNNSYADTENN
+99 
-110 NSNSYNSSYNEEENR
+110 SSYQYDNGNNCNDT
-125 YNNSYSNN
+125 YNNSYSSHGWRDESTYNN
-133 YSNNNGNY
+133 ENY
-141 YSNIPPEPDKRR
+141 YGNIPPEPDKRR
-153 RQKKNG
+153 RQRKNG
-159 KGNENRN
+159 SKNNKN
-166 GMGKKVAKLV
+166 GMGKKAAKLV

-194 VAKDKLYPSVADK
+194 VAKDKLYPSTADR

-216 AKSNTSS
+216 AKSETSS
-223 SGSSSSQNVATV
+223 SGSSSSSSNVASV

-244 SITSTIQSSSYYGF
+244 SITSTIQSSNYYGF

-268 GFIIAK
+268 GFIVAK
-274 TKDALMIATNNHVVS
+274 TKDNLMIATNNHVVS
-289 DATSLTVGFVD
+289 DATSLTVGFAD

-318 VISVKLTDI
+318 VISVKIKDI

-514 KLAIKKANT
+514 KLALKKANT
-523 KVKITFKRSDQS
+523 KVKITFKRANQS
-535 GTYKE
+535 GTYEE

-551 DFKDVTTDSSNDNS
+551 DFSDVTTDNSSDSSND
-565 NSDSDSNNNSNNG
+565 SNNG
-578 NSNGNS
+578 NN
-584 SNGNSNGNSGNSNG
+584 NGNSNGNSGNSNG
-598 NSGNYGYGYG
+598 NSGDYG
-608 YGNGNSGNSSDGYTN
+608 YGNGNFGNDNGNGYIN

>member
-6 NNNGFHNEN
+6 NGFHNEN
-15 LENNQINEV
+15 LENNRINNQE
-24 SSNEAGN
+24 NN
-31 SNAYDGG
+31 SQQ
-38 VAVDVTPVEET
+38 VAIDVTPIEESVT
-49 AVHEQRESHRYSY
+49 QENTESHRYSY
-62 KEQGTGGRS
+62 REQGTGG
-71 ERYNNDIDHHRD
+71 
-83 SYNNSY
+83 
-89 ADAENTYSNS
+89 
-99 YNNSYADTENN
+99 
-110 NSNSYNSSYNEEENR
+110 SSYQYDNGNNCNDT
-125 YNNSYSNN
+125 YNNSYSSHGWRDESTYNN
-133 YSNNNGNY
+133 ENY
-141 YSNIPPEPDKRR
+141 YGNIPPEPDKRR
-153 RQKKNG
+153 RQRKNG
-159 KGNENRN
+159 SKNNKN
-166 GMGKKVAKLV
+166 GMGKKAAKLV

-194 VAKDKLYPSVADK
+194 VAKDKLYPSTADR

-216 AKSNTSS
+216 AKSETSS
-223 SGSSSSQNVATV
+223 SGSSSSSSNVASV

-244 SITSTIQSSSYYGF
+244 SITSTIQSSNYYGF

-274 TKDALMIATNNHVVS
+274 TKDSLMIATNNHVVS

-318 VISVKLTDI
+318 VISVKIKDI
-327 KDSTASKI
+327 KDATASKI

-436 ILTDLMNASS
+436 ILTDLMNANS

-514 KLAIKKANT
+514 KLALKKANT
-523 KVKITFKRSDQS
+523 KVKITFKRANQS
-535 GTYKE
+535 GTYEE

-551 DFKDVTTDSSNDNS
+551 DFSDVTTDNSSDSSND
-565 NSDSDSNNNSNNG
+565 SNNG
-578 NSNGNS
+578 NN
-584 SNGNSNGNSGNSNG
+584 NGNSNGNSGNSNG
-598 NSGNYGYGYG
+598 NSGDYG
-608 YGNGNSGNSSDGYTN
+608 YGNGNFGNDNGNGYIN

>member
-15 LENNQINEV
+15 VENNPINEV
-24 SSNEAGN
+24 N
-31 SNAYDGG
+31 SNKEYSNGG
-38 VAVDVTPVEET
+38 YNNGELTVDVTPTEET
-49 AVHEQRESHRYSY
+49 AVHEQAESHRYSY
-62 KEQGTGGRS
+62 KEQGTGGNS
-71 ERYNNDIDHHRD
+71 GRYDYGNDSH
-83 SYNNSY
+83 
-89 ADAENTYSNS
+89 YSNS
-99 YNNSYADTENN
+99 YSDSYNDNYSNTYNN
-110 NSNSYNSSYNEEENR
+110 NS
-125 YNNSYSNN
+125 
-133 YSNNNGNY
+133 NY

-153 RQKKNG
+153 RKRKNDDNNKNG
-159 KGNENRN
+159 SGI
-166 GMGKKVAKLV
+166 GKKIAKLV
-176 ASAAV
+176 ASAAI
-181 FGLVAGACFVGVS
+181 FGLVAGTCFVGVS
-194 VAKDKLYPSVADK
+194 VVKDKFYPSTADK

-216 AKSNTSS
+216 SKKETS
-223 SGSSSSQNVATV
+223 SGSGSNSQNVASV

-244 SITSTIQSSSYYGF
+244 SITSTIQSSNYYGF

-274 TKDALMIATNNHVVS
+274 TKDSLMIATNNHVVS
-289 DATSLTVGFVD
+289 DATTLTVGFVD

-318 VISVKLTDI
+318 VISVKIKDI

-436 ILTDLMNASS
+436 ILTDLMNAGS

-495 DVITKFEGNN
+495 DVIVKFEGNN

-523 KVKITFKRSDQS
+523 KVKITFKRANQS
-535 GTYKE
+535 GTYEE

-551 DFKDVTTDSSNDNS
+551 DFKNVTTDNS
-565 NSDSDSNNNSNNG
+565 SDSSESDDSSNNG

-584 SNGNSNGNSGNSNG
+584 NNGNNNGNSGNSNG
-598 NSGNYGYGYG
+598 NSGNGGYGYDN
-608 YGNGNSGNSSDGYTN
+608 GNGGNSSDGYMN
-623 PYEYFF
+623 PYDYFF

>member
-1 MNEFE
+1 MSEFE
-6 NNNGFHNEN
+6 NNGFHNEN
-15 LENNQINEV
+15 LENSQINNNV
-24 SSNEAGN
+24 AGN
-31 SNAYDGG
+31 RENYEQSDIAI
-38 VAVDVTPVEET
+38 DVTPIEET
-49 AVHEQRESHRYSY
+49 TSREQSESHRYSY
-62 KEQGTGGRS
+62 KEQGLGGR
-71 ERYNNDIDHHRD
+71 YDQ
-83 SYNNSY
+83 
-89 ADAENTYSNS
+89 
-99 YNNSYADTENN
+99 ADTG
-110 NSNSYNSSYNEEENR
+110 YNHTYG
-125 YNNSYSNN
+125 SNN
-133 YSNNNGNY
+133 YGDNNY

-153 RQKKNG
+153 RQRKNG
-159 KGNENRN
+159 NNKNGN
-166 GMGKKVAKLV
+166 GIGKKIAKLV

-194 VAKDKLYPSVADK
+194 VVKDKFYPSTADK

-216 AKSNTSS
+216 AKKDTS
-223 SGSSSSQNVATV
+223 SGSGSNSQNVASV

-244 SITSTIQSSSYYGF
+244 SITSTIQSSNYYGF

-274 TKDALMIATNNHVVS
+274 TKDSLMIATNNHVVS

-318 VISVKLTDI
+318 VISVKIKDI

-436 ILTDLMNASS
+436 ILTDLMNAGS

-459 RDINESYSSA
+459 RDINESYSRA

-485 PAEKAGISAG
+485 PAQKAGISAG
-495 DVITKFEGNN
+495 DVIVKFEGNN

-523 KVKITFKRSDQS
+523 KVKITFKRANQS
-535 GTYKE
+535 GTYEE

-551 DFKDVTTDSSNDNS
+551 DFKNVTTDSSSDSSESDNS
-565 NSDSDSNNNSNNG
+565 SDNGNFNG

-584 SNGNSNGNSGNSNG
+584 NNGNSNGNSGNSNG
-598 NSGNYGYGYG
+598 NSGNGGYGYD
-608 YGNGNSGNSSDGYTN
+608 NGNSGNSSDGYMN
-623 PYEYFF
+623 PYDYFF

>member
-6 NNNGFHNEN
+6 NGFHNEN
-15 LENNQINEV
+15 LENNRINNQE
-24 SSNEAGN
+24 NN
-31 SNAYDGG
+31 SQQ
-38 VAVDVTPVEET
+38 VAIDVTPIGESVTQENT
-49 AVHEQRESHRYSY
+49 ESHRYSY
-62 KEQGTGGRS
+62 REQGTGGS
-71 ERYNNDIDHHRD
+71 
-83 SYNNSY
+83 SYQYDNG
-89 ADAENTYSNS
+89 
-99 YNNSYADTENN
+99 N
-110 NSNSYNSSYNEEENR
+110 NSNDT
-125 YNNSYSNN
+125 YNNSYSSQGWRDESTYNN
-133 YSNNNGNY
+133 ENY
-141 YSNIPPEPDKRR
+141 YGNIPPEPDKRR
-153 RQKKNG
+153 RQRKNG
-159 KGNENRN
+159 SKNNKN
-166 GMGKKVAKLV
+166 GMGKKAVKLV

-194 VAKDKLYPSVADK
+194 VAKDKLYPSTADR

-216 AKSNTSS
+216 AKSETSSS
-223 SGSSSSQNVATV
+223 SGSSSSSSNVASV

-244 SITSTIQSSSYYGF
+244 SITSTIQSSNYYGF

-268 GFIIAK
+268 GFIVAK
-274 TKDALMIATNNHVVS
+274 TKDNLMIATNNHVVS
-289 DATSLTVGFVD
+289 DATSLTVGFAD

-318 VISVKLTDI
+318 VISVKLSDI

-368 VVSAKNREVSLTDGT
+368 VVSAKNREISLTDGT

-514 KLAIKKANT
+514 KLALKKANT
-523 KVKITFKRSDQS
+523 KVKITFKRANQS
-535 GTYKE
+535 GTYEE

-551 DFKDVTTDSSNDNS
+551 DFSDVTTDNSSDSSN
-565 NSDSDSNNNSNNG
+565 DSNNNSNNG
-578 NSNGNS
+578 NN
-584 SNGNSNGNSGNSNG
+584 NGNSNGNSGNSNG
-598 NSGNYGYGYG
+598 NSGDYG
-608 YGNGNSGNSSDGYTN
+608 YGNGNSGNDNGNGYIN

>member
-6 NNNGFHNEN
+6 NGFHNEN
-15 LENNQINEV
+15 LENNRINNQE
-24 SSNEAGN
+24 NN
-31 SNAYDGG
+31 SQQ
-38 VAVDVTPVEET
+38 VAIDVTPIEESVT
-49 AVHEQRESHRYSY
+49 QENTESHRYSY
-62 KEQGTGGRS
+62 REQGTGG
-71 ERYNNDIDHHRD
+71 
-83 SYNNSY
+83 
-89 ADAENTYSNS
+89 
-99 YNNSYADTENN
+99 
-110 NSNSYNSSYNEEENR
+110 SSYQYDNGNNCNDT
-125 YNNSYSNN
+125 YNNSYSSHGWRDESTYNN
-133 YSNNNGNY
+133 ENY
-141 YSNIPPEPDKRR
+141 YGNIPPEPDKRR
-153 RQKKNG
+153 RQRKNG
-159 KGNENRN
+159 SKNNKN
-166 GMGKKVAKLV
+166 GMGKKAAKLV

-194 VAKDKLYPSVADK
+194 VAKDKLYPSTADR

-216 AKSNTSS
+216 AKSETSS
-223 SGSSSSQNVATV
+223 SGSSSSSSNVASV

-244 SITSTIQSSSYYGF
+244 SITSTIQSSNYYGF

-268 GFIIAK
+268 GFIVAK
-274 TKDALMIATNNHVVS
+274 TKDNLMIATNNHVVS
-289 DATSLTVGFVD
+289 DATSLTVGFAD

-318 VISVKLTDI
+318 VISVKIKDI

-514 KLAIKKANT
+514 KLALKKANT
-523 KVKITFKRSDQS
+523 KVKITFKRANQS
-535 GTYKE
+535 GTYEE

-551 DFKDVTTDSSNDNS
+551 DFSDVTTDNSSDSSN
-565 NSDSDSNNNSNNG
+565 DSNNNSNNG
-578 NSNGNS
+578 NN
-584 SNGNSNGNSGNSNG
+584 NGNSNGNSVNSNG
-598 NSGNYGYGYG
+598 NSGDYG
-608 YGNGNSGNSSDGYTN
+608 YGNGNFGNDNGNGYIN

>member
-6 NNNGFHNEN
+6 NGFHNEN
-15 LENNQINEV
+15 LENNRINNQE
-24 SSNEAGN
+24 NN
-31 SNAYDGG
+31 SQQ
-38 VAVDVTPVEET
+38 VAIDVTPIEESVT
-49 AVHEQRESHRYSY
+49 QENTESHRYSY
-62 KEQGTGGRS
+62 REQGTGG
-71 ERYNNDIDHHRD
+71 
-83 SYNNSY
+83 
-89 ADAENTYSNS
+89 
-99 YNNSYADTENN
+99 
-110 NSNSYNSSYNEEENR
+110 SSYQYDNGNNCNDT
-125 YNNSYSNN
+125 YNNSYSSHGWRDESTYNN
-133 YSNNNGNY
+133 ENY
-141 YSNIPPEPDKRR
+141 YGNIPPEPDKRR
-153 RQKKNG
+153 RQRKNG
-159 KGNENRN
+159 SKNNKN
-166 GMGKKVAKLV
+166 GMGKKAAKLV

-194 VAKDKLYPSVADK
+194 VAKDKLYPSTADR

-216 AKSNTSS
+216 AKSETSS
-223 SGSSSSQNVATV
+223 SGSSSSSSNVASV

-244 SITSTIQSSSYYGF
+244 SITSTIQSSNYYGF

-268 GFIIAK
+268 GFIVAK
-274 TKDALMIATNNHVVS
+274 TKDNLMIATNNHVVS

-318 VISVKLTDI
+318 VISVKIKDI

-436 ILTDLMNASS
+436 ILTDLMNANS

-514 KLAIKKANT
+514 KLALKKANT
-523 KVKITFKRSDQS
+523 KVKITFKRANQS
-535 GTYKE
+535 GTYEE

-551 DFKDVTTDSSNDNS
+551 DFSDVTTDNSSDSSN
-565 NSDSDSNNNSNNG
+565 DSNNNSNNG
-578 NSNGNS
+578 NN
-584 SNGNSNGNSGNSNG
+584 NGNSNGNSGNSNG
-598 NSGNYGYGYG
+598 NFGDYG
-608 YGNGNSGNSSDGYTN
+608 YGNGNFGNDNGNGYIN

>member
-6 NNNGFHNEN
+6 NGFHNEN
-15 LENNQINEV
+15 LENNRINNQE
-24 SSNEAGN
+24 NN
-31 SNAYDGG
+31 SQQ
-38 VAVDVTPVEET
+38 VAIDVTPIEESVT
-49 AVHEQRESHRYSY
+49 QENTESHRYSY
-62 KEQGTGGRS
+62 REQGTGG
-71 ERYNNDIDHHRD
+71 
-83 SYNNSY
+83 
-89 ADAENTYSNS
+89 
-99 YNNSYADTENN
+99 
-110 NSNSYNSSYNEEENR
+110 SSYQYDNGNNCNDT
-125 YNNSYSNN
+125 YNNSYSSHGWRDESTYNN
-133 YSNNNGNY
+133 ENY
-141 YSNIPPEPDKRR
+141 YGNIPPEPDKRR
-153 RQKKNG
+153 RQRKNG
-159 KGNENRN
+159 SKNNKN
-166 GMGKKVAKLV
+166 GMGKKAAKLV

-194 VAKDKLYPSVADK
+194 VAKDKLYPSTADR

-216 AKSNTSS
+216 AKSETSS
-223 SGSSSSQNVATV
+223 SGSSSSSSNVASV

-244 SITSTIQSSSYYGF
+244 SITSTIQSSNYYGF

-268 GFIIAK
+268 GFIVAK
-274 TKDALMIATNNHVVS
+274 TKDNLMIATNNHVVS

-318 VISVKLTDI
+318 VISVKIKDI

-514 KLAIKKANT
+514 KLALKKANT
-523 KVKITFKRSDQS
+523 KVKITFKRANQS
-535 GTYKE
+535 GTYEE

-551 DFKDVTTDSSNDNS
+551 DFSDVTTDNSSDSSN
-565 NSDSDSNNNSNNG
+565 DSNNNSNNG
-578 NSNGNS
+578 NN
-584 SNGNSNGNSGNSNG
+584 NGNSNGNSGNSNG
-598 NSGNYGYGYG
+598 NSGDYD
-608 YGNGNSGNSSDGYTN
+608 YGNGNFGNDNGNGYIN

>member
-6 NNNGFHNEN
+6 NGFHNEN
-15 LENNQINEV
+15 LENNRINNQE
-24 SSNEAGN
+24 NN
-31 SNAYDGG
+31 SQQ
-38 VAVDVTPVEET
+38 VAIDVTPIEESVT
-49 AVHEQRESHRYSY
+49 QENTESHRYSY
-62 KEQGTGGRS
+62 REQGTGGS
-71 ERYNNDIDHHRD
+71 
-83 SYNNSY
+83 SYQYDNG
-89 ADAENTYSNS
+89 
-99 YNNSYADTENN
+99 N
-110 NSNSYNSSYNEEENR
+110 NSNDT
-125 YNNSYSNN
+125 YNNSYSSHGWRDESTYNN
-133 YSNNNGNY
+133 ENY
-141 YSNIPPEPDKRR
+141 YGNIPPEPDKRR
-153 RQKKNG
+153 RQRKNG
-159 KGNENRN
+159 SKNNKN
-166 GMGKKVAKLV
+166 GMGKKAAKLV

-194 VAKDKLYPSVADK
+194 VAKDKLYPSTADR

-216 AKSNTSS
+216 AKSETSS
-223 SGSSSSQNVATV
+223 SGSSSSSSNVASV

-244 SITSTIQSSSYYGF
+244 SITSTIQSSNYYGF

-268 GFIIAK
+268 GFIVAK
-274 TKDALMIATNNHVVS
+274 TKDNLMIATNNHVVS
-289 DATSLTVGFVD
+289 DATSLTVGFAD

-318 VISVKLTDI
+318 VISVKIKDI

-446 VSTKDAAFLGVVG
+446 ASTKDAAFLGVVG

-514 KLAIKKANT
+514 KLALKKANT
-523 KVKITFKRSDQS
+523 KVKITFKRANQS
-535 GTYKE
+535 GTYEE

-551 DFKDVTTDSSNDNS
+551 DFSDVTTDNSSDSSN
-565 NSDSDSNNNSNNG
+565 DSNNNSNNG
-578 NSNGNS
+578 NN
-584 SNGNSNGNSGNSNG
+584 NGNSNGNSGNSNG
-598 NSGNYGYGYG
+598 NSGDYG
-608 YGNGNSGNSSDGYTN
+608 YGNGNFGNDNGNGYIN

>member
-6 NNNGFHNEN
+6 NGFHNEN
-15 LENNQINEV
+15 LENNRINNQE
-24 SSNEAGN
+24 NN
-31 SNAYDGG
+31 SQQ
-38 VAVDVTPVEET
+38 VAIDVTPIEESVT
-49 AVHEQRESHRYSY
+49 QENTESHRYSY
-62 KEQGTGGRS
+62 REQGTGGS
-71 ERYNNDIDHHRD
+71 
-83 SYNNSY
+83 SYQYDNG
-89 ADAENTYSNS
+89 
-99 YNNSYADTENN
+99 N
-110 NSNSYNSSYNEEENR
+110 NSNDT
-125 YNNSYSNN
+125 YNNSYSSHGWRDESTYNN
-133 YSNNNGNY
+133 ENY
-141 YSNIPPEPDKRR
+141 YGNIPPEPDKRR
-153 RQKKNG
+153 RQRKNG
-159 KGNENRN
+159 SKNNKN
-166 GMGKKVAKLV
+166 GMGKKAAKLV

-181 FGLVAGACFVGVS
+181 FGLVAGVCFVGVS
-194 VAKDKLYPSVADK
+194 VAKDKLYPSTADR

-216 AKSNTSS
+216 AKSETSS
-223 SGSSSSQNVATV
+223 SGSSSSNSNVASV

-244 SITSTIQSSSYYGF
+244 SITSTIQSSNYYGF

-268 GFIIAK
+268 GFIVAK
-274 TKDALMIATNNHVVS
+274 TKDSLMIATNNHVVS

-318 VISVKLTDI
+318 VISVKIKDI

-514 KLAIKKANT
+514 KLALKKANT
-523 KVKITFKRSDQS
+523 KVKITFKRANQS
-535 GTYKE
+535 GTYEE

-551 DFKDVTTDSSNDNS
+551 DFSDVTTDNSSDSSN
-565 NSDSDSNNNSNNG
+565 DSNNNSNNG
-578 NSNGNS
+578 NN
-584 SNGNSNGNSGNSNG
+584 NGNSNGNSGNSNG
-598 NSGNYGYGYG
+598 NSGDYG
-608 YGNGNSGNSSDGYTN
+608 YGNGNFGNDNGNGYIN

>member
-15 LENNQINEV
+15 VENNPINEV
-24 SSNEAGN
+24 NSNEEY
-31 SNAYDGG
+31 SNGG
-38 VAVDVTPVEET
+38 YNNGELTVDVTPTEET
-49 AVHEQRESHRYSY
+49 AVHEQAESHRYSY
-62 KEQGTGGRS
+62 KEQGTGGNS
-71 ERYNNDIDHHRD
+71 GRYDYGNDSH
-83 SYNNSY
+83 
-89 ADAENTYSNS
+89 YSNS
-99 YNNSYADTENN
+99 YSDSYNDNYSNTYNN
-110 NSNSYNSSYNEEENR
+110 NS
-125 YNNSYSNN
+125 
-133 YSNNNGNY
+133 NY

-153 RQKKNG
+153 RKRKNDDNNKNG
-159 KGNENRN
+159 SGI
-166 GMGKKVAKLV
+166 GKKIAKLV
-176 ASAAV
+176 ASAAI
-181 FGLVAGACFVGVS
+181 FGLVAGTCFVGVS
-194 VAKDKLYPSVADK
+194 VVKDKFYPSTADK

-216 AKSNTSS
+216 SKKETS
-223 SGSSSSQNVATV
+223 SGSGSNSQNVASV

-244 SITSTIQSSSYYGF
+244 SITSTIQSSNYYGF

-274 TKDALMIATNNHVVS
+274 TKDSLMIATNNHVVS
-289 DATSLTVGFVD
+289 DATTLTVGFVD

-318 VISVKLTDI
+318 VISVKIKDI

-436 ILTDLMNASS
+436 ILTDLMNAGS

-495 DVITKFEGNN
+495 DVIVKFEGNN

-523 KVKITFKRSDQS
+523 KVKITFKRANQS
-535 GTYKE
+535 GTYEE

-551 DFKDVTTDSSNDNS
+551 DFKNVTTDNSSDSSESDDSSNNG
-565 NSDSDSNNNSNNG
+565 NFNG

-584 SNGNSNGNSGNSNG
+584 NNGNNNGNSGNNNG
-598 NSGNYGYGYG
+598 NSGNGGYGYDNG
-608 YGNGNSGNSSDGYTN
+608 NNGNSGNSSDGYMN
-623 PYEYFF
+623 PYDYFF

>member
-6 NNNGFHNEN
+6 NGFHNEN
-15 LENNQINEV
+15 LENNRINNQE
-24 SSNEAGN
+24 NN
-31 SNAYDGG
+31 SQQ
-38 VAVDVTPVEET
+38 VAIDVTPIEESVT
-49 AVHEQRESHRYSY
+49 QENTESHRYSY
-62 KEQGTGGRS
+62 REQGTGGS
-71 ERYNNDIDHHRD
+71 
-83 SYNNSY
+83 SYQYDNG
-89 ADAENTYSNS
+89 
-99 YNNSYADTENN
+99 N
-110 NSNSYNSSYNEEENR
+110 NSNDT
-125 YNNSYSNN
+125 YNNSYSSHGWRDESTYNN
-133 YSNNNGNY
+133 ENY
-141 YSNIPPEPDKRR
+141 YGNIPPEPDKRR
-153 RQKKNG
+153 RQRKNG
-159 KGNENRN
+159 SKNNKN
-166 GMGKKVAKLV
+166 GMGKKAAKLV

-194 VAKDKLYPSVADK
+194 VAKDKLYPSTADR

-216 AKSNTSS
+216 AKSETSS
-223 SGSSSSQNVATV
+223 SGSSSSSSNVASV

-244 SITSTIQSSSYYGF
+244 SITSTIQSSNYYGF

-268 GFIIAK
+268 GFIVAK
-274 TKDALMIATNNHVVS
+274 TKDNLMIATNNHVVS
-289 DATSLTVGFVD
+289 DATSLTVGFAD

-318 VISVKLTDI
+318 VISVKLSDI

-368 VVSAKNREVSLTDGT
+368 VVSAKNREISLTDGT

-514 KLAIKKANT
+514 KLALKKANT
-523 KVKITFKRSDQS
+523 KVKITFKRANQS
-535 GTYKE
+535 GTYEE

-551 DFKDVTTDSSNDNS
+551 DFSDVTTDNSSDSSN
-565 NSDSDSNNNSNNG
+565 DSNNNSNNG
-578 NSNGNS
+578 NN
-584 SNGNSNGNSGNSNG
+584 NGNSNGNSGNSNG
-598 NSGNYGYGYG
+598 NSGDYG
-608 YGNGNSGNSSDGYTN
+608 YGNGNSGNDNGNGYIN

>member
-1 MNEFE
+1 MSEFE

-15 LENNQINEV
+15 LEDNQINEV
-24 SSNEAGN
+24 SNNQGYN
-31 SNAYDGG
+31 NDGS
-38 VAVDVTPVEET
+38 AIDVTPTEET
-49 AVHEQRESHRYSY
+49 VAHEQAGSHRYSY
-62 KEQGTGGRS
+62 KEQGTGESS
-71 ERYNNDIDHHRD
+71 EG
-83 SYNNSY
+83 YNNS
-89 ADAENTYSNS
+89 ADY
-99 YNNSYADTENN
+99 
-110 NSNSYNSSYNEEENR
+110 NSNSNTG
-125 YNNSYSNN
+125 YSNN
-133 YSNNNGNY
+133 YSDSDDRYRSAYNNSYNNDYSNNNETY
-141 YSNIPPEPDKRR
+141 YGNIPPEPDKKR
-153 RQKKNG
+153 RQRKNG
-159 KGNENRN
+159 NNS

-216 AKSNTSS
+216 TKSNTSS
-223 SGSSSSQNVATV
+223 SGSSSNSQNVASV

-318 VISVKLTDI
+318 VITVKLTDI

-400 VLINMDGQVV
+400 VLINMDGQVI

-422 EGMGYAIPITTAKT
+422 EGMGYAIPISTAKT

-523 KVKITFKRSDQS
+523 KVKITFKRANQS
-535 GTYKE
+535 GTYEE

-551 DFKDVTTDSSNDNS
+551 DFSDVTTDSSADS
-565 NSDSDSNNNSNNG
+565 SESDSNSNNG
-578 NSNGNS
+578 NSNGNNNGNN
-584 SNGNSNGNSGNSNG
+584 NGNSNGNGNSGNSNG

-608 YGNGNSGNSSDGYTN
+608 NGNSGNSNSDSMN

>member
-6 NNNGFHNEN
+6 NGFHNEN
-15 LENNQINEV
+15 LENNRINNQE
-24 SSNEAGN
+24 NN
-31 SNAYDGG
+31 SQQ
-38 VAVDVTPVEET
+38 VAIDVTPIEESAT
-49 AVHEQRESHRYSY
+49 QENTESHRYSY
-62 KEQGTGGRS
+62 REQGTGGS
-71 ERYNNDIDHHRD
+71 
-83 SYNNSY
+83 SYQYDNG
-89 ADAENTYSNS
+89 
-99 YNNSYADTENN
+99 N
-110 NSNSYNSSYNEEENR
+110 NSNDT
-125 YNNSYSNN
+125 YNNSYSSHGWRDESTYNN
-133 YSNNNGNY
+133 ENY
-141 YSNIPPEPDKRR
+141 YGNIPPEPDKRR
-153 RQKKNG
+153 RQRKNG
-159 KGNENRN
+159 SKNNKN
-166 GMGKKVAKLV
+166 GMGKKAAKLV

-194 VAKDKLYPSVADK
+194 VAKDKLYPSTADR
-207 IETTSGTTS
+207 IEATSGTTS
-216 AKSNTSS
+216 AKSETSS
-223 SGSSSSQNVATV
+223 SGSSSSSSNVASV

-244 SITSTIQSSSYYGF
+244 SITSTIQSSNYYGF

-268 GFIIAK
+268 GFIVAK
-274 TKDALMIATNNHVVS
+274 TKDNLMIATNNHVVS

-318 VISVKLTDI
+318 VISVKIKDI

-514 KLAIKKANT
+514 KLALKKANT
-523 KVKITFKRSDQS
+523 KVKITFKRANQS
-535 GTYKE
+535 GTYEE

-551 DFKDVTTDSSNDNS
+551 DFSDVTTDNSSDSSN
-565 NSDSDSNNNSNNG
+565 DSNNNSNNG
-578 NSNGNS
+578 NN
-584 SNGNSNGNSGNSNG
+584 NGNSNGNSGNSNG
-598 NSGNYGYGYG
+598 NSGDYG
-608 YGNGNSGNSSDGYTN
+608 YGNGNFGNDNGNGYIN

>member
-6 NNNGFHNEN
+6 NGFHNEN
-15 LENNQINEV
+15 LENNRINNQE
-24 SSNEAGN
+24 NN
-31 SNAYDGG
+31 SQQ
-38 VAVDVTPVEET
+38 VAIDVTPIEESVT
-49 AVHEQRESHRYSY
+49 QENTESHRYSY
-62 KEQGTGGRS
+62 REQGTGG
-71 ERYNNDIDHHRD
+71 
-83 SYNNSY
+83 
-89 ADAENTYSNS
+89 
-99 YNNSYADTENN
+99 
-110 NSNSYNSSYNEEENR
+110 SSYQYDNGNNCNDT
-125 YNNSYSNN
+125 YNNSYSSHGWRDESTYNN
-133 YSNNNGNY
+133 ENY
-141 YSNIPPEPDKRR
+141 YGNIPPEPDKRR
-153 RQKKNG
+153 RQRKNG
-159 KGNENRN
+159 SKNNKN
-166 GMGKKVAKLV
+166 GMGKKAAKLV

-194 VAKDKLYPSVADK
+194 VAKDKLYPSTADR

-216 AKSNTSS
+216 AKSETSS
-223 SGSSSSQNVATV
+223 SGSSSSSSNVASV
-235 VNEVMPSVV
+235 VNEEMPSVV
-244 SITSTIQSSSYYGF
+244 SITSTIQSSNYYGF

-268 GFIIAK
+268 GFIVAK
-274 TKDALMIATNNHVVS
+274 TKDNLMIATNNHVVS

-318 VISVKLTDI
+318 VISVKIKDI

-514 KLAIKKANT
+514 KLALKKANT
-523 KVKITFKRSDQS
+523 KVKITFKRANQS
-535 GTYKE
+535 GTYEE

-551 DFKDVTTDSSNDNS
+551 DFSDVTTDNSSDSSN
-565 NSDSDSNNNSNNG
+565 DSNNNSNNG
-578 NSNGNS
+578 NN
-584 SNGNSNGNSGNSNG
+584 NGNSNGNSGNSNG
-598 NSGNYGYGYG
+598 NSGDYG
-608 YGNGNSGNSSDGYTN
+608 YGNGNFGNDNGNGYIN

>member
-6 NNNGFHNEN
+6 NGFHNEN
-15 LENNQINEV
+15 LENNRINNQE
-24 SSNEAGN
+24 NN
-31 SNAYDGG
+31 SQQ
-38 VAVDVTPVEET
+38 VAIDVTPIEESVT
-49 AVHEQRESHRYSY
+49 QENTESHRYSY
-62 KEQGTGGRS
+62 REQGTGGS
-71 ERYNNDIDHHRD
+71 
-83 SYNNSY
+83 SYQYDNG
-89 ADAENTYSNS
+89 
-99 YNNSYADTENN
+99 N
-110 NSNSYNSSYNEEENR
+110 NSNDT
-125 YNNSYSNN
+125 YNNSYSSHGWRDESTYNN
-133 YSNNNGNY
+133 ENY
-141 YSNIPPEPDKRR
+141 YGNIPPEPDKRR
-153 RQKKNG
+153 RQRKNG
-159 KGNENRN
+159 SKNNKN
-166 GMGKKVAKLV
+166 GMGKKAAKLV

-194 VAKDKLYPSVADK
+194 VAKDKLYPSTADR

-216 AKSNTSS
+216 AKSETSS
-223 SGSSSSQNVATV
+223 SGSSSSSSNVASV

-244 SITSTIQSSSYYGF
+244 SITSTIQFSNYYGF

-268 GFIIAK
+268 GFIVAK
-274 TKDALMIATNNHVVS
+274 TKDNLMIATNNHVVS
-289 DATSLTVGFVD
+289 DATSLTVGFAD

-318 VISVKLTDI
+318 VISVKIKDI

-514 KLAIKKANT
+514 KLALKKANT
-523 KVKITFKRSDQS
+523 KVKITFKRANQS
-535 GTYKE
+535 GTYEE

-551 DFKDVTTDSSNDNS
+551 DFSDVTTDNSSDSSN
-565 NSDSDSNNNSNNG
+565 DSNNNSNNG
-578 NSNGNS
+578 NN
-584 SNGNSNGNSGNSNG
+584 NGNSNGNSGNSNG
-598 NSGNYGYGYG
+598 NSGDYG
-608 YGNGNSGNSSDGYTN
+608 YGNGNFGNDNGNGYIN